1 MISKTLQKR
10 DSLERFIREQTLGP
24 GINGFKFVDLEN
36 SELLERSLDSKLSI
50 DYHNE
55 IIDILPA
62 AVYSTGILFPEDR
75 SESGTIGVLLDNNEQ
90 IEVEE
95 EEELDF
101 QNNSLESEDTSN
113 GIELNQMYPKAMGLT
128 YCITE
133 EGLIDEGIEF
143 NVFFRYYRKLKQDKE
158 GKFNKRYG
166 LRVEVDID
174 LIKDFI
180 EK

>member
-75 SESGTIGVLLDNNEQ
+75 SESGTIGVLLDNN
-90 IEVEE
+90 
-95 EEELDF
+95 
-101 QNNSLESEDTSN
+101 
-113 GIELNQMYPKAMGLT
+113 
-128 YCITE
+128 
-133 EGLIDEGIEF
+133 
-143 NVFFRYYRKLKQDKE
+143 
-158 GKFNKRYG
+158 
-166 LRVEVDID
+166 
-174 LIKDFI
+174 
-180 EK
+180 

>member
-143 NVFFRYYRKLKQDKE
+143 NVFLDTIANLNKIRK
-158 GKFNKRYG
+158 
-166 LRVEVDID
+166 VS
-174 LIKDFI
+174 LINVMVF
-180 EK
+180 E